1 MCGENALG
9 FDEGGGHEGSSPRV
23 RGKLHGRLL
32 PCALDGLIPACA
44 GKTMV
49 MVVSPAISWAHPRV
63 CGENPWTASRSA
75 SSCGSSP
82 RVRGK
87 RARDCLHADH
97 LGLIPACAGKT
108 DRYHIFSFVCGA
120 HPRVCGENTGRRRG
134 RPRAPGS
141 SPRVRGKHPESHGE
155 GPALRLIPACA
166 GKTDCPGAGTTW
178 RGAHPRVCGEN
189 APAGSPGTRSAGSS
203 PRVRGKRTAL
213 KPAFEPCGL
222 IPACAGKTT
231 PATHTTSG
239 RRAHPRVCGEN

>member
-1 MCGENALG
+1 MMAPRLIPACAGKTLVTGGMMAAPTAHPRVCGENGFKELG
-9 FDEGGGHEGSSPRV
+9 GSVKDGSSPRV
-23 RGKLHGRLL
+23 RGKHLLATAHDSGR
-32 PCALDGLIPACA
+32 
-44 GKTMV
+44 
-49 MVVSPAISWAHPRV
+49 
-63 CGENPWTASRSA
+63 
-75 SSCGSSP
+75 
-82 RVRGK
+82 
-87 RARDCLHADH
+87 
-97 LGLIPACAGKT
+97 GLIPACAGKT

-141 SPRVRGKHPESHGE
+141 SPRVRGKHPKSHGE

-166 GKTDCPGAGTTW
+166 GKTARPRCCGMSRW
-178 RGAHPRVCGEN
+178 AHPRVCGEN
-189 APAGSPGTRSAGSS
+189 QPGDDAPTADDGSS